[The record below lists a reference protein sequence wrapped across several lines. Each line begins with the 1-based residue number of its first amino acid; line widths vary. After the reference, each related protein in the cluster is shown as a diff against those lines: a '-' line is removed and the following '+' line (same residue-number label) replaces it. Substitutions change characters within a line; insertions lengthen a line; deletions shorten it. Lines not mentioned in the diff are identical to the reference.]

1 MRCRVFKVTTEL
13 KMGTSTVIGL
23 FRILCLEAQDKQWKL
38 NFIAIREQ
46 EEDQCGPVCFSK
58 INQVVICRYRKGQ
71 SLKSGLLGSKPMKLY
86 IKDLPKLGV
95 PVTGRQRMGKLNG
108 FRRQCRDETH
118 RLDSWLNSRWCGWLA
133 GRGWLQWGKASCWR
147 SSSVR
152 AVTLTRY

>member
-38 NFIAIREQ
+38 NLIAIREQ

-58 INQVVICRYRKGQ
+58 ITQVVICRYRKGQ

-95 PVTGRQRMGKLNG
+95 PVTGRQRMGRLNG

-118 RLDSWLNSRWCGWLA
+118 RLDS
-133 GRGWLQWGKASCWR
+133 
-147 SSSVR
+147 
-152 AVTLTRY
+152 